1 MEMKRAI
8 LKHSDPSESSS
19 EGSVRGEEG
28 SLEDRRLTQEVF
40 EERGWRIRNE
50 GLPVQLFVD
59 EFPEDDAL
67 FEPRPHAEFVPEPQ
81 GGYWHEP
88 PPLLLRIRVKPLQGF
103 VKLRDR
109 RRRHSEAAYHIPL
122 CHTDEVHRFDLRDAS
137 LGVQQAR
144 RFYERLRERYDG
156 KQAVLR
162 GWLHGVEMRLS
173 RGTTVEGNRMG
184 ELLTDDPYIRMFRAA
199 GSFHEQDLQL
209 AL

>member
-67 FEPRPHAEFVPEPQ
+67 FEPRPHAEFVSEPQ

-137 LGVQQAR
+137 LGVQAR
-144 RFYERLRERYDG
+144 RFYGRLRERYDG

-184 ELLTDDPYIRMFRAA
+184 ELLTDDPYIHMFRAA